1 LVTRVAGGT
10 PVFRQGLYR
19 GTAGDYDRFR
29 PPYPRRLIADL
40 AARTGADGTGTLLDL
55 ACGPGQLG
63 FPLRGHF
70 RRVLAVDAEPEMLA
84 VLRGKALAAGAANIG
99 LLACSATDLRLPPNS
114 LDLVTI
120 GNAFHRLPRQ
130 AVAAAALR
138 WLRPG
143 ASLALVWGGSPTEGA
158 DGEAPWQQ
166 AMATVM
172 QRWMNRSGSRNLI
185 PAGYDQ
191 DRRDHPDRAI
201 LEQAGFQCT
210 GLRQFPT
217 HHDWTIESLT
227 GFAYSTSILSR
238 AALGDLAPA
247 FESDLRGELAPHS
260 DHGRFPQEI
269 PFDYELAR
277 RPVTCA
283 GP

>member
-1 LVTRVAGGT
+1 VSGP

-29 PPYPRRLIADL
+29 PPNPQRLIDDL
-40 AARTGADGTGTLLDL
+40 AARTGADGTGILLDL
-55 ACGPGQLG
+55 ACGTGQLSL
-63 FPLRGHF
+63 PLRGHF
-70 RRVLAVDAEPEMLA
+70 RRVLAVDAEPGMLA
-84 VLRGKALAAGAANIG
+84 VLRRKALAAAAANVR
-99 LLACSATDLRLPPNS
+99 LLACSATDLRLPPDS

-130 AVAAAALR
+130 AVAAAAAR

-143 ASLALVWGGSPTEGA
+143 AHLALVWASTPTEGGQ
-158 DGEAPWQQ
+158 DEAPWRQ

-172 QRWMNRSGSRNLI
+172 QRWMDRSGSRDLI
-185 PAGYDQ
+185 PAGYEQ

-201 LEQAGFQCT
+201 LEQAGFSYT
-210 GLRQFPT
+210 GSWQFSI
-217 HHDWTIESLT
+217 HHEWSIESLT

-238 AALGDLAPA
+238 AALGELAPA
-247 FESDLRGELAPHS
+247 FEADLRAELTPHS

-269 PFDYELAR
+269 PFAYELAR
-277 RPVTCA
+277 HPT
-283 GP
+283 